1 LVAPPPTSSES
12 LPETKI
18 SSKQQEVLNDTAV
31 DLEDPEQGE
40 DLASD
45 ADDIRQQAREARNP
59 EKGQNIL

>member
-1 LVAPPPTSSES
+1 VAPQPTSSES

-45 ADDIRQQAREARNP
+45 ADDIRQHAREARNP